1 MGIMRIGHVDLNV
14 LNIEES
20 RNYYEEIMG
29 LTVTKED
36 ADGTLYL
43 KCWDEWDKYSLV
55 LRPSD
60 EATFN
65 RVAYKVKDDS
75 DLDDLKIKIENKGI
89 TTKFLP
95 AGSVT
100 DCGRVL
106 EFILPSGHEMHLYAF
121 KEFVGKETG

>member
-36 ADGTLYL
+36 ADGTLYF

-75 DLDDLKIKIENKGI
+75 DLDDLTRI
-89 TTKFLP
+89 
-95 AGSVT
+95 
-100 DCGRVL
+100 
-106 EFILPSGHEMHLYAF
+106 MQ
-121 KEFVGKETG
+121 